1 MSRALLYLLVVQ
13 RKNAAIAFVKGLRS
27 PGRLAAALVWVA
39 LLALFLSSS
48 GGGFS
53 SLARKETA
61 QAALPALFS
70 ILLLTSS
77 INGLLQR
84 GLTFQEA
91 DVDFLFPGPFTR
103 RELVLYRLFSLYP
116 FALVSSALFLL
127 MLRRMCGHAWASY
140 LALVLFS
147 FLLIHLQTILGLVA
161 TWIEGGLLKKVRTPL
176 RATAWMLAI
185 VLAFAF
191 VGAATGDPR
200 VATFVDRL
208 FAVDAAR
215 VVFYPAAKVGE
226 ALIATNFVAALHGL
240 LPLFAAVVVSLVIVL
255 SLQVNFLEASLQ
267 TSQQGSLLR
276 ARWGRGF
283 LSTERASPTAS
294 SARASSTW
302 LYSGAGAIVWKN
314 LVAAS
319 RSLRFVLYAVL
330 SIGIYTALVIVRG
343 QHGAP
348 ASGRDDL
355 PLDAVVPPRMEVIGL
370 GAMWPLFIQQYVAFD
385 FRRDFDS
392 LAELRQL
399 PLRPFSVAAAELTVP
414 LLLTLAFQ
422 ALGILGVACFEP
434 LSSATIWM
442 ALLAY
447 PPVTLTMLTITN
459 LGFLLFPSR
468 QAASSRGRAGGSTFS
483 LVAIFNMFVTLVSL
497 APAIVVGALAWA
509 ARNAEL
515 ADRAVPGVLR
525 VAGPDPL
532 EATFAF
538 SVTQWLVAIVLLWLL
553 GRAYARFD
561 VSRDLT

>member
-1 MSRALLYLLVVQ
+1 MNRALLYLIVMQ
-13 RKNAAIAFVKGLRS
+13 RKNSAIAFVKGLRS
-27 PGRLAAALVWVA
+27 PGRLAAVLVWIGFF
-39 LLALFLSSS
+39 ALFLSSS
-48 GGGFS
+48 SGGFS
-53 SLARKETA
+53 SAARRETA

-91 DVDFLFPGPFTR
+91 DVDFLFPGPFSR
-103 RELVLYRLFSLYP
+103 RELVWYRLVSLYP
-116 FALVSSALFLL
+116 FALVSSAIFLL
-127 MLRRMCGHAWASY
+127 MLRRMCGHAGASY

-147 FLLIHLQTILGLVA
+147 CLLIHLQTILGLVA
-161 TWIEGGLLKKVRTPL
+161 TWIESGLLKKVRTPL
-176 RATAWMLAI
+176 RAAAWMLAI

-200 VATFVDRL
+200 VAQFVDRL
-208 FAVDAAR
+208 FAIDAAR
-215 VVFYPAAKVGE
+215 VVFYPASKVGE

-240 LPLFAAVVVSLVIVL
+240 LPLFAAAVISLVVVL

-276 ARWGRGF
+276 ARWARGF
-283 LSTERASPTAS
+283 LAGDRASPTAA
-294 SARASSTW
+294 SARAPSAW
-302 LYSGAGAIVWKN
+302 LFSGAGAIVWKN

-343 QHGAP
+343 KHGPPAAAP
-348 ASGRDDL
+348 DDL
-355 PLDAVVPPRMEVIGL
+355 PIDAIVPPRMEVLGL

-385 FRRDFDS
+385 FRRDYDS
-392 LAELRQL
+392 IAELRQL
-399 PLRPFSVAAAELTVP
+399 PLRPFSVAAAELSVP

-422 ALGILGVACFEP
+422 SLGILGVAFFEP
-434 LSSATIWM
+434 ISGSTLWL

-459 LGFLLFPSR
+459 LGFLMFPSR

-497 APAIVVGALAWA
+497 APAIVAGALVWA
-509 ARNAEL
+509 ARNAEI
-515 ADRAVPGVLR
+515 ADRAASGALR
-525 VAGPDPL
+525 VDVPSPL
-532 EATFAF
+532 EPAFAF
-538 SVTQWLVAIVLLWLL
+538 AVTQWIVAIVLLWLL

-561 VSRDLT
+561 VSRELG